1 VRINTKIL
9 CANTRWQMS
18 TDEKKEYGAI
28 LVDTSIFDAHGL
40 KLEKGLLGK
49 LNQFKDGDIDYLL
62 PDVIKGEVQSHL
74 EKKVKSSRTSLEKAL
89 NEAGDHLFFD
99 GSKLNQA
106 KSILIDSSEV
116 EGIAASR
123 IDKFIDNS
131 GALVLECGDYVSVTE
146 LLEQYFQNE
155 PPFAETGKKKNEFPD
170 AIVLLATEAWA
181 EENDIKVL
189 AVARDGDWKSYCE
202 TSDNIDYTEDFA
214 DALSKFN
221 KETAPFAFLSMLTSK
236 IEKEEGDAA
245 DFIEKIHSGVES
257 YFSGF
262 TPDIEADSCH
272 YWESEGCHG
281 WLNDFELS
289 DTNFKIVDHSKD
301 YIVLGVS
308 ANITVEVEGE
318 FSFSQYDSIDR
329 DHVYIGNATARVEEQ
344 FTSEILVTVCGD
356 LTGDL
361 SELDVEEVD
370 VVSPLTW
377 VDFGTLEPD
386 YGEHD

>member
-1 VRINTKIL
+1 
-9 CANTRWQMS
+9 MS
-18 TDEKKEYGAI
+18 MDENKEYGAI

-49 LNQFKDGDIDYLL
+49 LNQFKDSDIDYLL

-74 EKKVKSSRTSLEKAL
+74 EKKVKSSRASLEKAL
-89 NEAGDHLFFD
+89 NDAGDHLFFD
-99 GSKLNQA
+99 GSELNDA
-106 KSILIDSSEV
+106 KSILIDSNEI

-123 IDKFIDNS
+123 VDKFIGNS
-131 GALVLECGDYVSVTE
+131 GALVLECGDYVSVSE
-146 LLEQYFQNE
+146 LLKQYFQNE
-155 PPFAETGKKKNEFPD
+155 PPFAETRKKKNEFPD

-181 EENDIKVL
+181 EEHDIKVL
-189 AVARDGDWKSYCE
+189 AVARDGDWKNYCE

-221 KETAPFAFLSMLTSK
+221 KETAPFAFLSLLTSK
-236 IEKEEGDAA
+236 IEQEDDDAA
-245 DFIEKIHSGVES
+245 GFIEKIRSGVES
-257 YFSGF
+257 YFNGF
-262 TPDIEADSCH
+262 TPDQEADSFH
-272 YWESEGCHG
+272 YWEPDGCHG
-281 WLNDFELS
+281 WLHDFELS
-289 DTNFKIVDHSKD
+289 DTNFKIVDHSED
-301 YIVLGVS
+301 YIVLEVS

-318 FSFSQYDSIDR
+318 FSLSQYDSIDR
-329 DHVYIGNATARVEEQ
+329 DHVYIGGVTATVEEQ

-361 SELDVEEVD
+361 SELDVEEVE
-370 VVSPLTW
+370 VVSPITS